1 MQAVHFRPGGP
12 ENLYLAD
19 VPLPEL
25 WSKHVHLRVIGTAIN
40 RADLLQRKGL
50 YPPPQGTTNILG
62 LEATGEIWPPPQGV
76 TNIVG
81 PEATGVC

>member
-1 MQAVHFRPGGP
+1 MMQAVHFRPGGP

-62 LEATGEIWPPPQGV
+62 LEATGIQIESHR
-76 TNIVG
+76 
-81 PEATGVC
+81 ERSH